1 MRPPPQSI
9 PNPWWE
15 REKRWRAAQR
25 EATSERPPR
34 FAAETSGYGVGVRAM
49 PRRIEMPR
57 FWSHKRERQ
66 FEHIRNG
73 LEERGESRE
82 LGRGDRSTNRQQGTS
97 QKRRSQVIELRV
109 NSRHFIRQERRASI
123 ASGTGWPDQA
133 AAVRRSPPQGS
144 QRTIDNEQGAARA
157 RREWAL
163 RAALAGLRFDPG
175 RAVGIG
181 VDIRAGLTPLGA
193 ALHRPNIRFGS
204 PTSSDRFGRFRPP
217 CSPCLLVCR
226 RRLPPGLH
234 RRGPGRSGF

>member
-1 MRPPPQSI
+1 MWPTVPLRTWRPTGSPNLSSIRAATSSGPMRPPPQSV

-34 FAAETSGYGVGVRAM
+34 FAVETSGYGVRVRAM

-73 LEERGESRE
+73 LEERGESKNLAEEIAARTVNKE
-82 LGRGDRSTNRQQGTS
+82 RARNGEAKSSSYTS
-97 QKRRSQVIELRV
+97 

-157 RREWAL
+157 RRDWAL
-163 RAALAGLRFDPG
+163 RAAPQVCASTP
-175 RAVGIG
+175 AVLSASASIF
-181 VDIRAGLTPLGA
+181 VR
-193 ALHRPNIRFGS
+193 GS
-204 PTSSDRFGRFRPP
+204 P
-217 CSPCLLVCR
+217 
-226 RRLPPGLH
+226 H
-234 RRGPGRSGF
+234 